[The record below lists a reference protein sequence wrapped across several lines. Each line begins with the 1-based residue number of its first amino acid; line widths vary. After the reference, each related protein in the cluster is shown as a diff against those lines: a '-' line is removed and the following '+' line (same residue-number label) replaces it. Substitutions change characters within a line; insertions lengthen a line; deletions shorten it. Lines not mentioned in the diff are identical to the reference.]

1 MAKAKPKIAAKQPA
15 NVKLEA
21 GRTYAWCACGL
32 SKKQPFC
39 DGAHVNSHFMPV
51 MFKAKNDEE
60 VYLCQCKRTNNQ
72 PFCDGTH
79 NTLGKKQN

>member
-21 GRTYAWCACGL
+21 GKTYAWCACGL

-39 DGAHVNSHFMPV
+39 DGAHVNSHYEPV
-51 MFKAKNDEE
+51 VFRLRRQRKCTFVNASA
-60 VYLCQCKRTNNQ
+60 LNNI

-79 NTLGKKQN
+79 NTLGKKQH